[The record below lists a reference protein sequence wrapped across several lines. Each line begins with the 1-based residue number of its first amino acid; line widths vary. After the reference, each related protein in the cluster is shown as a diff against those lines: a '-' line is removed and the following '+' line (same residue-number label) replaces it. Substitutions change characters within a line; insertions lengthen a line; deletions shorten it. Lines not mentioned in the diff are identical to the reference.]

1 MGDIL
6 HLKEEKDI
14 RSAIVMAITAM
25 LLLFEVLLLLARG
38 HQVKLH
44 KKTGK
49 KDQMCGKRL
58 ADRIRQ
64 QNEKFLRIC
73 EESNDARGD
82 KTKSRCGE
90 AAGD

>member
-1 MGDIL
+1 MGDIF

-44 KKTGK
+44 QRSRET
-49 KDQMCGKRL
+49 DQICGK
-58 ADRIRQ
+58 RIRQ
-64 QNEKFLRIC
+64 QNEKFLGIC

-82 KTKSRCGE
+82 KTKSRCSQ
-90 AAGD
+90 AAGDKNK

>member
-1 MGDIL
+1 MEEIGKSGNRRRQSLGGWGGVGDIF

-44 KKTGK
+44 K
-49 KDQMCGKRL
+49 
-58 ADRIRQ
+58 
-64 QNEKFLRIC
+64 
-73 EESNDARGD
+73 
-82 KTKSRCGE
+82 
-90 AAGD
+90 

>member
-1 MGDIL
+1 MEEIGGKGGGRVWVGGDIF

-44 KKTGK
+44 
-49 KDQMCGKRL
+49 QSNRGKRS
-58 ADRIRQ
+58 DMW
-64 QNEKFLRIC
+64 KKVF
-73 EESNDARGD
+73 
-82 KTKSRCGE
+82 K
-90 AAGD
+90 